1 MFSPEEHLRSATQL
15 ILGIIDVDD
24 FALAGSG
31 AIREHGITD
40 RPTRDVDLFTTNRPA
55 ETFSASVDRAIR
67 VLRDAGHTVEVVRRA
82 ELFAR
87 LFVDSPD
94 RFSFEVDLGVDWRA
108 HEPVR
113 MAIGPVLALEDA
125 VANKVNALYS
135 RAEARDFA
143 DVDAIRQSGR
153 FDDEELLLLAAE
165 HDPGFDRSIFAGQLA
180 LVRELGPGALSE
192 YGIDSDSLT
201 ELQSRLGTWSA
212 SIRSERRHAKVA
224 PTAVWERV
232 DPPSLRRDPPVYC
245 DLRQTR
251 LHAETL
257 PSLLRQ

>member
-1 MFSPEEHLRSATQL
+1 MMSRTDEHLWTATQL
-15 ILGIIDVDD
+15 ILGVIDADD

-55 ETFSASVDRAIR
+55 EAFSASVDRAIR
-67 VLRDAGHTVEVVRRA
+67 VLSEAGYSVEVVRRA
-82 ELFAR
+82 DLFAR
-87 LFVDSPD
+87 LLADSPD
-94 RFSFEVDLGVDWRA
+94 GFSFEVDLGVDWRA

-113 MAIGPVLALEDA
+113 MAVGPVLALEDA

-180 LVRELGPGALSE
+180 VVRGLGPLSLSE
-192 YGIDSDSLT
+192 YGVDSGSLT
-201 ELQSRLGTWSA
+201 ELQSRLGRWSA
-212 SIRSERRHAKVA
+212 SIQAELDDSKVT

-232 DPPSLRRDPPVYC
+232 DPPSLRHEPP
-245 DLRQTR
+245 
-251 LHAETL
+251 
-257 PSLLRQ
+257 PSATPDRPGLTP